1 MLLKDD
7 IDTGDPGRGIKGE
20 PFSDDN
26 MENKTKPVEAK
37 RTAVQDAG
45 HTIKEKT
52 VRNGEL
58 HIIILIT

>member
-7 IDTGDPGRGIKGE
+7 IDTGDPGRGFKEE
-20 PFSDDN
+20 PLFSDDN
-26 MENKTKPVEAK
+26 MENKTKPVEAN

-45 HTIKEKT
+45 HTIEEKT

-58 HIIILIT
+58 HIII